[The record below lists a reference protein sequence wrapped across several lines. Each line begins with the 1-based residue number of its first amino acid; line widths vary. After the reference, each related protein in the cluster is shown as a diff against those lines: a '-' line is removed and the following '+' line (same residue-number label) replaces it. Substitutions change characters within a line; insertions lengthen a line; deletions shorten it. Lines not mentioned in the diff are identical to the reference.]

1 MISKTYVQ
9 TTFLDAKLCQCGNFC
24 DNIGD
29 ESRIGFRK
37 EFCCECVSIKCNC
50 DLEEFICRQCE
61 KRYVKEQCAKMNNL
75 PNKER
80 KELIMEAVTRETQRL
95 MDEGY
100 QSNYLTHGLFL
111 PRIYR
116 SYLFWIKK
124 IQSRAS
130 PSFTFKNSTYF
141 WGASYSNIKY
151 SCEQLVKEKKLA
163 RYYEPFDKSIY
174 YCLPAIFE
182 SFKKFELEEFNK

>member
-37 EFCCECVSIKCNC
+37 EFCCECASIMCKC
-50 DLEEFICRQCE
+50 DLEGFICRTCE

-75 PNKER
+75 PNNER
-80 KELIMEAVTRETQRL
+80 KEIIMEAITRETKRL
-95 MDEGY
+95 QDKGIK
-100 QSNYLTHGLFL
+100 SNYLSHALEL
-111 PRIYR
+111 PRLNR
-116 SYLFWIKK
+116 DYLFWINK
-124 IQSRAS
+124 IQSRSS
-130 PSFTFKNSTYF
+130 PRFRFKNKTYF
-141 WGASYSNIKY
+141 WGASYSNLRY

-163 RYYEPFDKSIY
+163 RYYESFDKTAY

-182 SFKKFELEEFNK
+182 SFKKFELGEFNK